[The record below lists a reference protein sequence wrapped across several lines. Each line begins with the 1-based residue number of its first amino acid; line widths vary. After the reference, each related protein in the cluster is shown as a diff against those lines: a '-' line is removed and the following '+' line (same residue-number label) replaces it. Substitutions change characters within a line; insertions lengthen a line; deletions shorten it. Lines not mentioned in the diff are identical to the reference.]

1 MSFGAMGWVLPSSL
15 KGAGP
20 KVVREKQSLQLLVPE
35 ILDVD
40 RENHGILGT
49 LRAEEV
55 NKARDVNFRHLKA
68 R

>member
-35 ILDVD
+35 ILVG
-40 RENHGILGT
+40 RECGTEGRGIS
-49 LRAEEV
+49 
-55 NKARDVNFRHLKA
+55 D
-68 R
+68 

>member
-1 MSFGAMGWVLPSSL
+1 MEMEAEFGPRESGEGTRSIQVQTPEQRSVSL
-15 KGAGP
+15 TN
-20 KVVREKQSLQLLVPE
+20 
-35 ILDVD
+35 LDVD